1 MSNLKP
7 STVIKMIESVVG
19 IKPDVEAESG
29 SRRPRTERGGGKQ
42 KHGQPM
48 ADEGEGKKRRDEK
61 EPDEMPE
68 AASGVYHLWGVAPAS
83 SWIRRG

>member
-1 MSNLKP
+1 MSDLKP
-7 STVIKMIESVVG
+7 PTAIKVIEFAVG

-42 KHGQPM
+42 KRDQPM
-48 ADEGEGKKRRDEK
+48 ADEGERKKRRGEK
-61 EPDEMPE
+61 ESDEMPG

-83 SWIRRG
+83 SWIRRE